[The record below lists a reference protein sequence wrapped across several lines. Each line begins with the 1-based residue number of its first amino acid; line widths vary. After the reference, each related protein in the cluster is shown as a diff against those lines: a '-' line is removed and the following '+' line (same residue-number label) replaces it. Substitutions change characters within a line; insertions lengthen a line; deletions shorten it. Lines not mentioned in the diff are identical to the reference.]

1 MSELVN
7 KNEINETHANV
18 KRSRSTFSL
27 KQVILDTHRFGEY
40 HPHLVIDGVTSD
52 KLPWR
57 SSHVARSYT
66 LKAPLMQDIQMHKDY
81 FLVPLR
87 AILPLQADR
96 IITNPTIGSDVPTDA
111 YCNVE
116 NFNSKI
122 SDIADGFVTS
132 IEMILDSEMFE
143 FKLAVTRY
151 FQYLVFLES
160 IYSHGSLLASL
171 GCDLCSCLVM
181 ESHRDSAAERS
192 IDYAFDAICRDFWTA
207 MGTNKYF
214 SVLIDNVTYRV
225 YADFSELPFGEYDVK
240 CIYFRE
246 FLQRIRDT
254 ASWSISSLPSNF
266 STSWFT
272 LSNLY
277 THSFISN
284 DVDIDLSRL
293 WAYHLVC
300 AEFYSNDKVDYI
312 YSAELFREYVNSL
325 LLEFSSNSQYGAAV
339 AFDWNGL
346 ELSYDFL
353 SSHYF
358 AWLCENVPSL
368 ISGSSIIPFL
378 QYFLTL
384 FGYKRSLRFKDYFT
398 GARTRPL
405 AVGDTNIPVVNNNV
419 SVVDVSRNIQ
429 VQRFLNAVNAT
440 GRKFEEYL
448 KGIFGVAP
456 SPDHHNPI
464 FLSHTSDS
472 IFASEVE
479 NTAEAQQQQ
488 ENSVT
493 AVFRGNGSQFEFS
506 VDVDEPCIIIGITS
520 YDIERSYLNTIERS
534 FFKKDRFDLFLPQ
547 MQFVGDQP
555 IFRDELFA
563 AAAHVNFGYTFRDMH
578 FKQLF
583 NRAIGGFA
591 SDSLPGYAFA
601 YGKTNNASW
610 DNISPDFIRS
620 KNVELD
626 EFYLSLTHYSLG
638 TYFHFIV
645 VTTNTCNASRPM
657 AYNPQILG

>member
-7 KNEINETHANV
+7 KNQINETHANV
-18 KRSRSTFSL
+18 KRSRSTFPL

-96 IITNPTIGSDVPTDA
+96 IITNPNIGSDVPTDS

-116 NFNSKI
+116 NFNS
-122 SDIADGFVTS
+122 S
-132 IEMILDSEMFE
+132 IDSFLVRWVSYLSSLLGSSPIDAKSFLGSY
-143 FKLAVTRY
+143 FK
-151 FQYLVFLES
+151 YLVLLES

-214 SVLIDNVTYRV
+214 SVLVDGVTYRV

-254 ASWSISSLPSNF
+254 ADWSISSLPSSF
-266 STSWFT
+266 QTTWLTS
-272 LSNLY
+272 SNLY
-277 THSFISN
+277 FHSFVSN

-312 YSAELFREYVNSL
+312 YSAELFREYICSL
-325 LLEFSSNSQYGAAV
+325 LNSHHNGEFSGVFQ
-339 AFDWNGL
+339 WNGL
-346 ELSYDFL
+346 DLPYDYL
-353 SSHYF
+353 SSRVFSVMCSHVSDLWNDDYF
-358 AWLCENVPSL
+358 EYY
-368 ISGSSIIPFL
+368 

-384 FGYKRSLRFKDYFT
+384 FGYHRSLRFKDYFT

-534 FFKKDRFDLFLPQ
+534 FFKKDRFDMFLPQ
-547 MQFVGDQP
+547 LQFVGDQP

>member
-18 KRSRSTFSL
+18 KRSRSTFPL

-52 KLPWR
+52 RLPWR

-81 FLVPLR
+81 FMVPLR

-96 IITNPTIGSDVPTDA
+96 IITNPTIGTDVPTDA

-122 SDIADGFVTS
+122 DTVASVLLSSVTS
-132 IEMILDSEMFE
+132 ELSEE
-143 FKLAVTRY
+143 TPDFKDVLTNY
-151 FQYLVFLES
+151 FKYLVLLES

-207 MGTNKYF
+207 MGSNKYF
-214 SVLIDNVTYRV
+214 SVLVDSVTYRV

-254 ASWSISSLPSNF
+254 ADWKISSLPTGF
-266 STSWFT
+266 STSWIT
-272 LSNLY
+272 SSNLY
-277 THSFISN
+277 SHSFISN

-300 AEFYSNDKVDYI
+300 AEFYSNDKVDYV
-312 YSAELFREYVNSL
+312 YSAELFREYVFSL
-325 LLEFSSNSQYGAAV
+325 LTDFVVGTLGDSYYQPTFTY
-339 AFDWNGL
+339 NGL
-346 ELSYDFL
+346 ILPYDYL
-353 SSHYF
+353 SSSCF
-358 AWLCENVPSL
+358 NDLCILVRGSGFD
-368 ISGSSIIPFL
+368 ISSY

-384 FGYKRSLRFKDYFT
+384 FGYHRSLRFKDYFT

-534 FFKKDRFDLFLPQ
+534 FFKKDRFDMFLPQ